1 MRHRICIVGLTAA
14 PILLRRWLQNV
25 AGGAE
30 MQQVLLARELARR
43 GHEVSFIVQHPDL
56 PAEQSI
62 DGLHVYCMRPARL
75 ITGLNAAV
83 KSRRLYRLLMRI
95 EPTVI
100 YQRMAE
106 WSTGVCAAAARR
118 FGAVFIHALAS
129 DRDVS
134 STRSIDGNLWQL
146 YMHRWGLR
154 RAAKVLVQHAGQAE
168 DLRRNFSLEGHI
180 FPSVYH
186 AAPPQSA
193 AQRNGIYWIAA
204 LRPKKRP
211 QLLLELAR
219 RLPELPFV
227 MIGGPGSK
235 PEGKALYER
244 IAAEAERLPNV
255 SFLGFHPPDEID
267 DRLAG
272 AALLVNTSEYEG
284 LPVTF
289 LQAWRQS
296 VPTIGFEACGR
307 DGILDHCGWRVD
319 SLNQMA
325 DLIRTLTADPNQTH
339 QRGHQAREYFTQ
351 HHALDVI
358 VPRFEALIDK
368 TVAAESIRRG
378 PRVSRDTCI
387 TQ

>member
-1 MRHRICIVGLTAA
+1 MCHRICIVGLTAA
-14 PILLRRWLQNV
+14 PILLRRWSRNV

-43 GHEVSFIVQHPDL
+43 GHAVSFIVQHPDL

-62 DGLHVYCMRPARL
+62 DGLRVYCMRPARL
-75 ITGLNAAV
+75 ITGINAAV
-83 KSRRLYRLLMRI
+83 KSRRLYRLLRRI

-106 WSTGVCAAAARR
+106 WSTGICAAAARR
-118 FGAVFIHALAS
+118 LGAVFIHALAS
-129 DRDVS
+129 DRDVNS
-134 STRSIDGNLWQL
+134 PRNIDGNIWQL

-168 DLRRNFSLEGHI
+168 DLRRNFGLEGHI

-193 AQRNGIYWIAA
+193 AKQNSIYWIAA

-227 MIGGPGSK
+227 MIGGPGNK
-235 PEGKALYER
+235 PEGRALYER
-244 IAAEAERLPNV
+244 IAAEAARLPNV
-255 SFLGFHPPDEID
+255 NFLGFQPPDEID
-267 DRLAG
+267 DRLAR

-307 DGILDHCGWRVD
+307 DGILDRCGWRVG
-319 SLNQMA
+319 SLDQMA
-325 DLIRTLTADPNQTH
+325 DLIHTLATPPDRAR
-339 QRGHQAREYFTQ
+339 QRGLQAREYFTQ
-351 HHALDVI
+351 YHALDVV
-358 VPRFEALIDK
+358 VPRLEALIDE
-368 TVAAESIRRG
+368 TVAAESVRRG
-378 PRVSRDTCI
+378 SRVTRDTCI
-387 TQ
+387 TK